1 VRALGWG
8 NVSLFGVARV
18 KSLADWPL
26 QASLPAAAGT
36 APFDPSTTWT
46 IVAGGD
52 VMFDRGVYKVVKLEG
67 KGVDYPFF
75 RRDRHDHQPLLLLI
89 VGLGDAPH
97 QD

>member
-1 VRALGWG
+1 
-8 NVSLFGVARV
+8 VARV

-67 KGVDYPFF
+67 KASITRSPAGPP
-75 RRDRHDHQPLLLLI
+75 RSPAATAAHR
-89 VGLGDAPH
+89 GTG
-97 QD
+97 